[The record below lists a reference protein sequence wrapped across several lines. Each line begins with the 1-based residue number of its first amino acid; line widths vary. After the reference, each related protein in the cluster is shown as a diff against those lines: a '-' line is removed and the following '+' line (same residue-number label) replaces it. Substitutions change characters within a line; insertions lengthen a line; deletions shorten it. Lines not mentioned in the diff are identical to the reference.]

1 MGNSTVTIQSV
12 IDFNKAKGAPSPLD
26 QPSGYGTTLA
36 LTLAND
42 VMADIIAERFNWKW
56 NSQVATPFYTNS
68 WQQDY
73 PQIGLVNVDWLEDC
87 DRVDINNTS
96 IPKPLRNMTTRRQLS
111 RTNWTTGP
119 VGQICW
125 MYNADMSYG
134 NWPGPNSVY
143 TPLIGTTPTAQNGP
157 MAFVDVNGNILVLT
171 TFGATGASQP
181 AAAANAVEGTAV
193 TDGSCV
199 WTVAA
204 PTSQGWRVFPL
215 PGATGPVWQVTPKY
229 QMIAPDFT
237 RASQATALKQVIN
250 PIPNNYAKYFRR
262 GYEIACKGASANPK
276 DKQEALQEYPLW
288 QKELLDAAKQ
298 GNKELE
304 AYGLLPAT
312 YPVDTVYPWLRN
324 PQDPAEPY

>member
-1 MGNSTVTIQSV
+1 LGNSTVTLQSV

-26 QPSGYGTTLA
+26 QPSGYGTSLA

-96 IPKPLRNMTTRRQLS
+96 IPKPLRNMTVRRQLS

-125 MYNADMSYG
+125 MYNSDMSYG
-134 NWPGPNSVY
+134 LWVANSVY
-143 TPLIGTTPTAQNGP
+143 TVPTTNPTAQNP
-157 MAFVDVNGNILVLT
+157 PTAFIDANGNILVLT
-171 TFGATGASQP
+171 TFGTTGATQP
-181 AAAANAVEGTAV
+181 AAAANAVEGTVVA
-193 TDGSCV
+193 DGSCE

-204 PTSQGWRVFPL
+204 GTSQGWRVFPL
-215 PGATGPVWQVTPKY
+215 PGATGPIWQVTPKY
-229 QMIAPDFT
+229 QVMAPQFT
-237 RASQATALKQVIN
+237 TLKQVIN

-262 GYEIACKGASANPK
+262 GFEIACKGASANPQ
-276 DKQEALQEYPLW
+276 DKKEALQQYPLW

-298 GNKELE
+298 GDKEVN

-312 YPVDTVYPWLRN
+312 YPVETVYPYLRN
-324 PQDPAEPY
+324 PQDPSEPY